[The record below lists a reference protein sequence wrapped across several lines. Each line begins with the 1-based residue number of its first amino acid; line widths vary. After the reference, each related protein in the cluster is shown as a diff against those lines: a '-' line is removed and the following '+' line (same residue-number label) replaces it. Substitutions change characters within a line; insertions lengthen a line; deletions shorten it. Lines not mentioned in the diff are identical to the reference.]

1 MVAPCTVVTCSADIA
16 TSATPTVAVD
26 ACERFPRRASW
37 IAVPFTAASREA
49 NRGSGWVLDPIRI
62 PRVRTNSARFKVRN
76 RCGARWKL
84 GMGALDGTS
93 ALCAASVARFRFRR
107 GSPLPPR
114 LAVGVTT
121 AVPSRPFQGR
131 RGAAAATW
139 SVSLGNL
146 APRSPRS
153 APGPACAPK
162 FSAALRACAR
172 APRGA
177 VRQHRRALARSAGGV
192 PSRSSQRTKRWS

>member
-76 RCGARWKL
+76 RCGARWKF
-84 GMGALDGTS
+84 GNGR
-93 ALCAASVARFRFRR
+93 ARWHERAVRR
-107 GSPLPPR
+107 ERRKVPLPPR
-114 LAVGVTT
+114 I
-121 AVPSRPFQGR
+121 
-131 RGAAAATW
+131 AAAA
-139 SVSLGNL
+139 
-146 APRSPRS
+146 APRRRGNDGSAVAAVSGTARRGCRDLVRFTREPRAALTAKRARSRVRPQIQRRSSSLRSSSARRRS
-153 APGPACAPK
+153 AA
-162 FSAALRACAR
+162 S
-172 APRGA
+172 
-177 VRQHRRALARSAGGV
+177 ARSCAVGRGV